1 MQESPPR
8 VEVKLGQLGTLHIPV
23 YSNTG
28 GGRGGLY
35 PSPHSLFYGE
45 SNQGSEK
52 LHHLLKGP

>member
-1 MQESPPR
+1 MQESPPG

-35 PSPHSLFYGE
+35 PSPHSLF
-45 SNQGSEK
+45 
-52 LHHLLKGP
+52 